1 MMIPTYVHAGSE
13 VSPEDVYYQLTVGD
27 VFNPAHCLASL
38 ITAPTVGDEIGL
50 AQPLL
55 AGLTVY
61 EVVGV
66 QDTMAG
72 VVRHSPSVKTLFL
85 KHKRQEI

>member
-13 VSPEDVYYQLTVGD
+13 VLPEGVYCQLTVGD
-27 VFNPAHCLASL
+27 VFNPAHCLASF
-38 ITAPTVGDEIGL
+38 TTEPTVGDEIGL

-61 EVVGV
+61 EVVGI

-72 VVRHSPSVKTLFL
+72 VVRDDPFVKTLFL
-85 KHKRQEI
+85 KHKRQEV

>member
-1 MMIPTYVHAGSE
+1 MMIPTYIHAGRE
-13 VSPEDVYYQLTVGD
+13 VFPEATYYQLTVGD
-27 VFNPAHCLASL
+27 VFNPAHCLASF
-38 ITAPTVGDEIGL
+38 TTEPVVGAEIGL

-61 EVVGV
+61 EVVGI

-72 VVRHSPSVKTLFL
+72 VVRDSPSVKTLFL

>member
-1 MMIPTYVHAGSE
+1 MMIPTYVHAGCE
-13 VSPEDVYYQLTVGD
+13 ILPEDVYYQLTVGD
-27 VFNPAHCLASL
+27 VFNPAHCLASFT
-38 ITAPTVGDEIGL
+38 TAPTVGDEIGL
-50 AQPLL
+50 VQPLL

-72 VVRHSPSVKTLFL
+72 IVRHSPFVKTLFL

>member
-13 VSPEDVYYQLTVGD
+13 VLPEDVYYQLTVGD
-27 VFNPAHCLASL
+27 VFNPAHCLASFP
-38 ITAPTVGDEIGL
+38 AEPAVGDEIGL

-61 EVVGV
+61 EVVGI

-72 VVRHSPSVKTLFL
+72 VVRNNPFVKTLFL
-85 KHKRQEI
+85 KHKRQEV